1 MVEHCVE
8 LGEEVRAG
16 QFIAKIDY
24 IERTGS
30 PSQEYYAS
38 IDGNYS
44 GRYFVDYILLVNA
57 LVLSQF
63 RYRIK
68 TKLNRLLRRL

>member
-8 LGEEVRAG
+8 LGEEDRAG

-24 IERTGS
+24 IELTGT

-38 IDGNYS
+38 IDGSYS
-44 GRYFVDYILLVNA
+44 G
-57 LVLSQF
+57 
-63 RYRIK
+63 
-68 TKLNRLLRRL
+68 

>member
-1 MVEHCVE
+1 MDLLEHCVE
-8 LGEEVRAG
+8 LVREVRAG

-38 IDGNYS
+38 IDGSYS
-44 GRYFVDYILLVNA
+44 GDTFLD
-57 LVLSQF
+57 
-63 RYRIK
+63 
-68 TKLNRLLRRL
+68 